1 MVDAQYLGV
10 VKAFRSQGLS
20 KLAVMWKLFKVYMK
34 IAIVISNVQLINIV
48 RKTKMVEDGSFV
60 CPRCSGSRVILIKK

>member
-1 MVDAQYLGV
+1 MCRFGSGKGFQVP
-10 VKAFRSQGLS
+10 GLA